1 MNSQTPV
8 NTNEPLPPVV
18 QTSLFDVGA
27 RVLSH
32 YDYMWMN
39 ANQSSRKAVQT
50 GYKFDQHL
58 FPSYHKDKTVQTEL
72 PQQKH
77 DPSLRLTDLKSELAA
92 DSIFWDTATPDQIA
106 QQFANQNFLE
116 SH

>member
-1 MNSQTPV
+1 MNNNAPV
-8 NTNEPLPPVV
+8 ATNEPLPPVV

-27 RVLSH
+27 RV
-32 YDYMWMN
+32 
-39 ANQSSRKAVQT
+39 RKAVQT

-58 FPSYHKDKTVQTEL
+58 FPSYHKETTDRTEL

-92 DSIFWDTATPDQIA
+92 DSIFWDTASTDQIA
-106 QQFANQNFLE
+106 EQFANQHFLK

>member
-1 MNSQTPV
+1 MSNQAPV
-8 NTNEPLPPVV
+8 NTNEPLHPIV

-27 RVLSH
+27 RV
-32 YDYMWMN
+32 
-39 ANQSSRKAVQT
+39 RKAVQT

-58 FPSYHKDKTVQTEL
+58 FPSYHQDKTDQTEL

-92 DSIFWDTATPDQIA
+92 DSIFWDTATTDQIA
-106 QQFANQNFLE
+106 QQFANHSFLE
-116 SH
+116 SR